1 MEYKNYPKRTP
12 TTVMGRKSMEQI
24 HLGILEKKLE
34 AKVKDHGIRVFTCE
48 ILEGGVVKMGYT
60 VPDEAV
66 LHPQEA
72 RQSLKAKEKL
82 GREIKFSKRNLNP
95 IHKPH
100 QPPHK
105 TQPSHQPTYHP
116 NVPQGVWIHNISPI
130 RLFEKLSSIALGK
143 NKHTKTVFLNTT
155 FLISFLALC
164 NTVYFQVN

>member
-66 LHPQEA
+66 LRPQEA

-82 GREIKFSKRNLNP
+82 EREIKVLKKKLESHSQTPPTTPQNPTIPPTNLSPKRPTRRLD
-95 IHKPH
+95 
-100 QPPHK
+100 
-105 TQPSHQPTYHP
+105 TQHFTHS
-116 NVPQGVWIHNISPI
+116 II
-130 RLFEKLSSIALGK
+130 RKALLHSVGK
-143 NKHTKTVFLNTT
+143 K
-155 FLISFLALC
+155 
-164 NTVYFQVN
+164 